1 MNRLLPMTLAATAVA
16 SIVSVQRL
24 EHHRPLFAAVPAPV
38 LATRIL
44 TPRDSAIAA
53 VNEFFR
59 AMTARD
65 TAALNRV
72 QMADGVQYSA
82 RVRGD
87 SVAIARGTFEG
98 FSRQLATMTDTYVE
112 RMWDPTVLVR
122 GPLAVVWAPYDIHR
136 NGQFVHCG
144 VDAFTLMR
152 TPTGWKIATVSYTAE
167 PVGCAP
173 SPLGPLPAR

>member
-1 MNRLLPMTLAATAVA
+1 
-16 SIVSVQRL
+16 
-24 EHHRPLFAAVPAPV
+24 
-38 LATRIL
+38 
-44 TPRDSAIAA
+44 
-53 VNEFFR
+53 
-59 AMTARD
+59 
-65 TAALNRV
+65 
-72 QMADGVQYSA
+72 MADGVQYSA